1 MDLTYRI
8 EGDYLLPNLTVPEA
22 PKIGKY
28 GTLRRNFLKEHK
40 DPIYTGML
48 LSGKLNSH
56 LEEID
61 RKADEMMERLTTQM
75 AQSEGVTESLKATDQ
90 MKWVGM
96 MNNIRHSAEEI
107 VLKELVYSL

>member
-96 MNNIRHSAEEI
+96 MNNIRQRAEET
-107 VLKELVYSL
+107 VMAELIYT

>member
-96 MNNIRHSAEEI
+96 MNNVRQRAEET
-107 VLKELVYSL
+107 VMAELIYA

>member
-75 AQSEGVTESLKATDQ
+75 AQSEGVTESLKASDQ
-90 MKWVGM
+90 MKWVGL
-96 MNNIRHSAEEI
+96 MNNFKASAEE
-107 VLKELVYSL
+107 VVMKELVYA

>member
-75 AQSEGVTESLKATDQ
+75 AQSEGVTESLK
-90 MKWVGM
+90 WVGM
-96 MNNIRHSAEEI
+96 MNNIRQRAEET
-107 VLKELVYSL
+107 VMAELIYA